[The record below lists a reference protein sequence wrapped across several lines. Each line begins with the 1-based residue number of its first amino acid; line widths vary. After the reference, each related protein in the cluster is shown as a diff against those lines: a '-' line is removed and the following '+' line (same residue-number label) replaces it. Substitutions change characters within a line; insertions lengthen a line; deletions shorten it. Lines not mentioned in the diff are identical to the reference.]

1 MLSNVK
7 SRTLLAKTP
16 KTPVAFNDPFKKG
29 ILFIPMI
36 ISGGFLYSTSN
47 GLTNLN
53 NFDTNDFT
61 WMEIIADGQGDLQ
74 VCWEG
79 STSIQTNKEI
89 IQNDVIGKEQELT
102 TNATITY
109 QVGKYGWGFTS
120 NLNSSF
126 DIKQDASYNDFNVMF
141 QSDEV
146 SLIVKAEDCVG
157 IDFKK
162 FRFYCLPEVGK
173 KKIFYISSLIEHR
186 DINNSEKVISYDI
199 TFTHITNKLQK
210 SGKAIEEYFHFSSPG
225 MGYTWPV
232 VDRKNKIIKLDNN
245 LIQSIGINL
254 IREEEFNA
262 AIHNNTA
269 FIGWEIKED
278 SDNNWVGD
286 ITNVKDNGDG
296 TYSQTFYAPKEI
308 LPHTFSSAES
318 SILARRAL
326 PESDIAFI
334 NNINFTEDSYS
345 TWTDYWTQLFSNDF
359 SDKYAGE
366 CSYNGRQDIGDYNKL
381 NENFNISSID
391 YKQSGIYNFKV
402 AENFSINLTD
412 VSWKDIN
419 MFNYFCCKDIYTL
432 PFAFEYHILNQP
444 KQWPIIGGIFSTLT
458 GGYGFGWDETTRRI
472 SDKINILKDICG
484 ICSSTMID
492 IAQKN
497 WKIKDK
503 TENKFFINDFYKKN
517 SDDRFNANNR
527 SLILSYQ
534 LSSDLETTNTY
545 SIDKTNLNTA
555 WLGQNQIWDGISK
568 TSDGKKIFKAINEEQ
583 SNLVLDGTFRL
594 KTNDNLSKKYII
606 CGISNQTCFAESQKY
621 TFYNYTT
628 PIWTGTFLTNSNFRD
643 NSRDWTNW
651 YNLNSLANL
660 PMTGDKI
667 EYPYDNSTSNIDSII
682 RITNI
687 NQEIYNIKSIKRQ
700 HDSTLIHK
708 ESRHIRNN
716 EFTNNFFSGLSINQD
731 ILVKSIS
738 NQNTSFNFNI
748 SFNEDISSKD
758 DLLNMLLT
766 KLNKEGISIKLK
778 QEVGGPYKSYATD
791 KTGGGPVHKI
801 EFKDD
806 KPITKLSSNYFYIKP
821 NWTLQDDKLIA
832 NGRNSN
838 ILNFKGFGN
847 TFYYKIND
855 ERIDVNNFNYFI
867 NINNTNIEIDNINLI
882 RKTANIKFNLIL
894 EETFWI
900 KVKENPEEVAE
911 NISNIKIDSDDIENN
926 YYSDVFWIMETFYIT
941 YQLEIYS
948 NWKVSNILE
957 EVMISN

>member
-16 KTPVAFNDPFKKG
+16 KTHVAFNDHFKKG

-89 IQNDVIGKEQELT
+89 IQNDVIGKEHELT

-120 NLNSSF
+120 DLNSSF
-126 DIKQDASYNDFNVMF
+126 DIKQDVSYNDFNVMF

-186 DINNSEKVISYDI
+186 DINNSSKVISYDI

-225 MGYTWPV
+225 MGYTWPI
-232 VDRKNKIIKLDNN
+232 VDRENKVIKLDNN
-245 LIQSIGINL
+245 LIQSNGINL
-254 IREEEFNA
+254 IKEEEFNA

-278 SDNNWVGD
+278 SNNNWVGD

-334 NNINFTEDSYS
+334 NNINFTEDKYD
-345 TWTDYWTQLFSNDF
+345 TWTNYWTQLFSNDF

-381 NENFNISSID
+381 NENFNLGKST
-391 YKQSGIYNFKV
+391 YNQSGIYNFKV
-402 AENFSINLTD
+402 AKDFSINLTD

-444 KQWPIIGGIFSTLT
+444 KQWPIIGGIFSALT

-472 SDKINILKDICG
+472 SDKTNILKDICG

-568 TSDGKKIFKAINEEQ
+568 TSDGKKILKAINEEQ

-628 PIWTGTFLTNSNFRD
+628 PIWTGAFLTNSNFRD

-687 NQEIYNIKSIKRQ
+687 NQDICNIKSSFEESKKAEGGKISFIK
-700 HDSTLIHK
+700 K
-708 ESRHIRNN
+708 EFNSD
-716 EFTNNFFSGLSINQD
+716 FFASSKIDGHRIFAETKTQ
-731 ILVKSIS
+731 
-738 NQNTSFNFNI
+738 QTTFNFNI
-748 SFNEDISSKD
+748 SFNEDISSSN
-758 DLLNMLLT
+758 DLLNMLIN

-778 QEVGGPYKSYATD
+778 QEVGGPLNKYKKVYTSSIYPAQSVKFSDEEDLISNTD
-791 KTGGGPVHKI
+791 
-801 EFKDD
+801 
-806 KPITKLSSNYFYIKP
+806 YFYIKP
-821 NWTLQDDKLIA
+821 NWVLEEDKIVSNDVLSNELQYQYFGSMKEYRINDD
-832 NGRNSN
+832 RVN
-838 ILNFKGFGN
+838 IEN
-847 TFYYKIND
+847 TKYMIDIEGTNIKIN
-855 ERIDVNNFNYFI
+855 Y
-867 NINNTNIEIDNINLI
+867 INLI
-882 RKTANIKFNLIL
+882 RKTANIEFNLNL
-894 EETFWI
+894 
-900 KVKENPEEVAE
+900 KEHFIIWVNKEPEEVIK
-911 NISNIKIDSDDIENN
+911 NINKIGFKDTSDNYFYNVLWIPDS
-926 YYSDVFWIMETFYIT
+926 YSIPQVVRIT
-941 YQLEIYS
+941 S